1 MLDNTAT
8 AVRPAPTWYRDF
20 EERQAQRREMDRLH
34 AAYIEAGAAADH
46 LHELWSEAYADGD
59 FARAEVL
66 RLQERGH
73 NERAEAAWSEYM
85 EATYRRF

>member
-1 MLDNTAT
+1 MLNTTT
-8 AVRPAPTWYRDF
+8 AERHAPTWYRDF